1 MKSIKKLL
9 CTFLTMLL
17 LVSAITPVMADNN
30 IKVRLGGELIKFDVQ
45 PQLIN
50 NRTMVPLRAI
60 FEALG
65 ATVNWNG
72 DTQTVTST
80 KDETTISLSI
90 NNPTMYV
97 NGETVTLDS
106 PACLVDGRTLVPV
119 RAISEAFK
127 LQVEWIDSTKTVRIK
142 KETSLMSESS
152 FYGVTWS
159 YTYDDNGREIE
170 RKNVAYPEIYVNSE
184 YDVDGNLIKENYSA
198 DGSSIT
204 YEYDES
210 GNLIFEKNSDG
221 SWTKNEYNDKGKITF
236 SSNSRGT
243 WVKYEYNEVGNLIKF
258 SNSYDDITTY
268 EYDENNN
275 LIMEKSGE
283 TWTRYEYDKEN
294 KLISSTNSY
303 SEYTQYE
310 YDENGNLT
318 YKYDN
323 TGNYVK
329 FIVVEI

>member
-1 MKSIKKLL
+1 MKSIKKLS
-9 CTFLTMLL
+9 CAFLTMLL
-17 LVSAITPVMADNN
+17 LASAISPVMANNN

-45 PQLIN
+45 PQLVN

-65 ATVNWNG
+65 ATVDWNG

-80 KDETTISLSI
+80 KDGTTISLSI

-97 NGETVTLDS
+97 NGEAVILDS
-106 PACLVDGRTLVPV
+106 PACLVNGRTLVPV

-142 KETSLMSESS
+142 KETSLMSESC

-170 RKNVAYPEIYVNSE
+170 RKNIAYPEIYVNSE
-184 YDVDGNLIKENYSA
+184 YDVDGSLIKENYTA

-204 YEYDES
+204 
-210 GNLIFEKNSDG
+210 
-221 SWTKNEYNDKGKITF
+221 
-236 SSNSRGT
+236 
-243 WVKYEYNEVGNLIKF
+243 
-258 SNSYDDITTY
+258 
-268 EYDENNN
+268 
-275 LIMEKSGE
+275 
-283 TWTRYEYDKEN
+283 YEYDKEN

-310 YDENGNLT
+310 YDKNGNLT

-329 FIVVEI
+329 LSLLKYKV